1 MCGIYGAFHQK
12 GIKSN
17 DWISR
22 CSSQLLHRGPDA
34 SGFWFSQ
41 CQRVCLGHRRLS
53 IIDVDSKA
61 NQPMHYSNG
70 KLTIVYNGEIY
81 NFIELREELRGLGY
95 VFVTSSDTEV
105 VLAAYDLLGEQCL
118 DRLNGMFAFVI
129 FDGKTSPQNPFL
141 FFARDRAGEKPFYYT
156 VEENSLKFAS
166 ELKAFQPCSDI
177 DINSLNHFL
186 SLGYIP
192 KDLCL
197 YKNVHKLPPGH
208 CATYNLNDKKLKIKQ
223 YWKLPNQ
230 CHETTAE
237 PTEIL
242 EEIESLIEDSVRL
255 RLQADV
261 PVGILLSGGLDSS
274 MVAAAAA
281 RVNGQNIQTFNVSLP
296 GSALDETKYAQKV
309 SDFLGTNH
317 HVLEFKE
324 PGLQILDDIA
334 PIIDEPIADSSIIP
348 SWLLFSE
355 TTKRVTVALGGDGG
369 DELFGG
375 YSDYTQSLADQKV
388 LKYLPSQTLTKISN
402 FVSKLP
408 AGIKGRNRVSSLKEG
423 ALQQMI
429 WGRPYFD
436 VALRNRI
443 FKSDVIEKLE
453 NRLDG
458 PEQFLLSL
466 FFAGSSPIDQMSRTH
481 FGSILPDDFLAK
493 VDRTSMA
500 HSLEV
505 RTPFLDH
512 RLIELC
518 FSRLPDSLKVANGAS
533 RIAQKLIARKWLPHD
548 LNLERKQGF
557 SIPINEWI
565 RAETEGQIMKRLEH
579 LPDFLCF
586 DEVRS
591 LVRGHMAGR
600 ANGGRIFALITLSI
614 ALGNALQ

>member
-1 MCGIYGAFHQK
+1 MCGIYGAFHQE
-12 GIKSN
+12 GIQSN
-17 DWISR
+17 DWTSR

-34 SGFWFSQ
+34 SGFWFSE
-41 CQRVCLGHRRLS
+41 CRRVCLGHRRLS
-53 IIDVDSKA
+53 IIDMDAKA
-61 NQPMHYSNG
+61 NQPMHYSDG
-70 KLTIVYNGEIY
+70 KLTIVYNGEVY
-81 NFIELREELRGLGY
+81 NFVELKAKLSGLGY

-105 VLAAYDLLGEQCL
+105 VLAAYDCWGEKCL

-156 VEENSLKFAS
+156 IGKKSLKFAS
-166 ELKAFQPCSDI
+166 ELKVLRPYSDL
-177 DINSLNHFL
+177 DINSLNYYL
-186 SLGYIP
+186 ALGYVP
-192 KDLCL
+192 SDLCL
-197 YKNVHKLPPGH
+197 FKDIHKLPPGH
-208 CATYNLNDKKLKIKQ
+208 CATYHLNSETLKIKQ

-230 CHETTAE
+230 NSEKTIE
-237 PTEIL
+237 PQEIL

-255 RLQADV
+255 RLEADV

-274 MVAAAAA
+274 IVAAAAC
-281 RVNGQNIQTFNVSLP
+281 RVSGQNIQTFNVSMP
-296 GSALDETKYAQKV
+296 GSALDETEYAQKV
-309 SDFLGTNH
+309 AKFLGTNH
-317 HVLEFKE
+317 HVLELKE
-324 PGLQILDDIA
+324 AGLQILDDIA
-334 PIIDEPIADSSIIP
+334 PFIDEPIADSSIIP

-375 YSDYTQSLADQKV
+375 YSDYTQSLADQKT
-388 LKYLPSQTLTKISN
+388 LKYVPLTALTNIAN
-402 FVSKLP
+402 FMSKLP
-408 AGIKGRNRVSSLKEG
+408 GGIKGRNRLSSLKGG

-443 FKSDVIEKLE
+443 FKSDVTEKLK

-466 FFAGSSPIDQMSRTH
+466 FYTGSSPVDQMTRTH
-481 FGSILPDDFLAK
+481 FGSILPDDFLVK

-518 FSRLPDSLKVANGAS
+518 FSSLPDSLKVANGTS
-533 RIAQKLIARKWLPHD
+533 RIAQKLIARKWFPHD
-548 LNLERKQGF
+548 LNFERKQGF

-565 RAETEGQIMKRLEH
+565 RAESEGKIMKRLEY
-579 LPDFLCF
+579 LPDFFCF

-600 ANGGRIFALITLSI
+600 ANGGRIFALIILSI
-614 ALGNALQ
+614 ALGNAL